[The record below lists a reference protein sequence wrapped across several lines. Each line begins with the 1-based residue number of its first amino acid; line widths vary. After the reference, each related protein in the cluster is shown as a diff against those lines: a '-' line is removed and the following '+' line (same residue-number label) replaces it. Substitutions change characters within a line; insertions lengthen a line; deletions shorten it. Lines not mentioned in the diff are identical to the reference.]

1 MLELQ
6 NIKPEPITKDDAFWF
21 QPLFKACFDREE
33 LWSQHLGD
41 HKYEAFHISKQ
52 AFIFT
57 YTVDDSTDLLA
68 IGVYPDQR
76 KKGLATY
83 LLKWLIAKAPE
94 GQKFFLDV
102 ECQNIPAIELYKKIG
117 FEFVSI
123 RKGYYPQLS
132 ASALDAFVMTYQ
144 KLPKPLS

>member
-1 MLELQ
+1 MT
-6 NIKPEPITKDDAFWF
+6 IKSEFFLIFDKWEAIDSDD
-21 QPLFKACFDREE
+21 
-33 LWSQHLGD
+33 
-41 HKYEAFHISKQ
+41 I
-52 AFIFT
+52 
-57 YTVDDSTDLLA
+57 
-68 IGVYPDQR
+68 VY
-76 KKGLATY
+76 TY

-132 ASALDAFVMTYQ
+132 APALDAFVMTYQ

>member
-1 MLELQ
+1 MLEHQ
-6 NIKPEPITKDDAFWF
+6 NTKPEPITKHDAFWF
-21 QPLFKACFDREE
+21 QPLFKVCFDREE

-57 YTVDDSTDLLA
+57 YTVDDSTDLLT
-68 IGVYPDQR
+68 IGVHPDQQ

-83 LLKWLIAKAPE
+83 LLKWVIAKALE

-102 ECQNIPAIELYKKIG
+102 ECQNIAAIQLYKKIG

-123 RKGYYPQLS
+123 RKRYYPQFS
-132 ASALDAFVMTYQ
+132 APALDAFVMTYQ

>member
-1 MLELQ
+1 MLEHQ
-6 NIKPEPITKDDAFWF
+6 NTKPEPITKDDASWF
-21 QPLFKACFDREE
+21 QPLFKVCFDREE

-57 YTVDDSTDLLA
+57 YTVGDSTDLLT
-68 IGVYPDQR
+68 IGVHPDQR

-83 LLKWLIAKAPE
+83 LLKWVIAKAPE

-102 ECQNIPAIELYKKIG
+102 ECQNIVAIQLYKKIG

-132 ASALDAFVMTYQ
+132 APALDAFVMAYQ